1 MELIRNISIL
11 IIKIVL
17 GLIIVSSSN
26 ACDEVSAQK
35 SDLNRSNEFTASDF
49 EPAISLKGT
58 ELNLQNHMGDIS
70 DFHLVENRYLIYSG
84 IFEGY
89 RCHLYDLETG
99 KLTHFGKDGRGPGE
113 LLTVFSYD
121 YRAKDRSIW
130 VQDIKRKIWNSYSLD
145 SLISG
150 NPDKASLEQMELD
163 LYGFQYPI
171 WIDDNK
177 IAAIS
182 NLDNSARFFF
192 LNAEN
197 VVKDKVGTIPVKE
210 DETWVD
216 YVHAQIYQGMLSASP
231 DRRNLVFAGRYFDEI
246 RILSLDQNQ
255 EFQFY
260 GPGKVD
266 PIWELLDIEGNQ
278 NFAINKHTT
287 EATTQVS
294 ASNSSIY
301 LLFSGRSKAMAPKD
315 EKSAGMWK
323 SFSDQVF
330 VLDWSGKPKAKY
342 TLDREVLNVVI
353 SSDEKYLYAIDYNK
367 PDIVKYELSN
377 ML

>member
-1 MELIRNISIL
+1 MGLTKNISIL
-11 IIKIVL
+11 IIKVMLSLMIL
-17 GLIIVSSSN
+17 GSTN

-35 SDLNRSNEFTASDF
+35 SDLKRTNEFAASDF
-49 EPAISLKGT
+49 GPASSIKGS
-58 ELNLQNHMGDIS
+58 ELNLQDQMGDIS
-70 DFHLVENRYLIYSG
+70 DFHLVEDRYLIYSG

-99 KLTHFGKDGRGPGE
+99 KITHFGKDGRGPGE

-121 YRAKDRSIW
+121 YRSKDRSIW

-150 NPDKASLEQMELD
+150 KPENASLDQMELD

-171 WIDDNK
+171 WIDDDK
-177 IAAIS
+177 IASIS
-182 NLDNSARFFF
+182 NLDNSGRFFF

-197 VVKDKVGTIPVKE
+197 TVTDKVGSLPVKE
-210 DETWVD
+210 DETLVD

-231 DRRNLVFAGRYFDEI
+231 DRKNLVFAGRYFDGI
-246 RILSLDQNQ
+246 RILSLDDNQ
-255 EFQFY
+255 ENQFY
-260 GPGKVD
+260 GPERVD

-278 NFAINKHTT
+278 NFAINKNTT
-287 EATTQVS
+287 EANTQVS

-301 LLFSGRSKAMAPKD
+301 LLYSGRSRAMAPKD

-323 SFSDQVF
+323 SFSDQVY
-330 VLDWSGKPKAKY
+330 VLDWSGYPKTKY
-342 TLDREVLNVVI
+342 TLDREVLNIVI

-367 PDIVKYELSN
+367 PDIVKYELPSV
-377 ML
+377 L